1 MSTSSDVLM
10 QRFDFSWFYMS
21 CCDYSLRLF
30 LKNWT
35 QDLRID
41 MVKADL
47 VCREESETAVLDF
60 LKSEYCDLLVNFL
73 LM

>member
-1 MSTSSDVLM
+1 
-10 QRFDFSWFYMS
+10 
-21 CCDYSLRLF
+21 
-30 LKNWT
+30 
-35 QDLRID
+35 

-47 VCREESETAVLDF
+47 VYREESETVVLDF